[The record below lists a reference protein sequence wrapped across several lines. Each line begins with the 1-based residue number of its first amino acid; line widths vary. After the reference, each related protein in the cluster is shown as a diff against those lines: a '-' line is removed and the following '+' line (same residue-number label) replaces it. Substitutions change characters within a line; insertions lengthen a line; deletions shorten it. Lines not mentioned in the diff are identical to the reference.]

1 MKTESSGRLALRSQ
15 RGLTIIEIIVVLV
28 ILTIIMTFL
37 AQRLFGA
44 GERAKVSLTELKM
57 RDLKSKIEIFQ
68 LQYGSVPSSLDE
80 LVRCSER
87 TGPGCIP
94 LVNEDGIKDAW
105 NSRLSYS
112 ASGDNRTY
120 TIKSLGADAKE
131 GGQGAD
137 TDILLQ
143 GP

>member
-1 MKTESSGRLALRSQ
+1 MRAAGLGSQ

-68 LQYGSVPSSLDE
+68 LQYGSAPANIDE

-87 TGPGCIP
+87 TGQGCVP
-94 LVNEDGIKDAW
+94 LVSEDGIKDAW
-105 NSRLSYS
+105 GGRLLYS
-112 ASGDNRTY
+112 TSGDNRSY
-120 TIKSLGADAKE
+120 TIKSLGADGKD
-131 GGQGAD
+131 GGTGAD
-137 TDILLQ
+137 NDIQIQ